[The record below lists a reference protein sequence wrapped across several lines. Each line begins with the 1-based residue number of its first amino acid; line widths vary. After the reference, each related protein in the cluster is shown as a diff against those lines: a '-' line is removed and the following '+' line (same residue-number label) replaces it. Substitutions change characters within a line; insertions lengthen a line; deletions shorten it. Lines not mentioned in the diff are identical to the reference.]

1 MAGQEASSST
11 SRCAYH
17 VFLSFRGKDIRKTFI
32 DHLYTALVQAGIH
45 VFRDDDEIERGEDI
59 ELELKKAI
67 EQSRI
72 SIIVFSK
79 GYASSRW
86 CLDELLKIVQRRKTS
101 GQVIF
106 PVFYDVDPSHVRK
119 QTGTFAQAFSSYEE
133 EVELEI
139 DERKKESLE
148 KVSRWRAAL
157 TEVANLGGKVLQNE
171 ADGHESRF
179 IQEIVKQ
186 IGNKLNRTVLNVA
199 PHPIGID
206 TRVKN
211 INLWLQDGSTEVG
224 VLAIYGMG
232 GIGKT
237 TVAKTAYNL
246 NFDKFDGSSFL
257 ANIREASEQPN
268 GLVRIQR
275 QLLSDILKKK
285 AEKVYNVD
293 EGIIKIKNAVSCKRV
308 LLVVDDVDQL
318 DQLNAVIGMRQ
329 WFYPGSKIVITT
341 RHERL
346 LKADDVCEMHKVKE
360 LDDRESLQLFSWH
373 AFGQDNPIEGY
384 MELSERVLQH
394 CGGIPLAL
402 QVLGSSM
409 SGRSVDVWESAI
421 KKLEAIPDSHILK
434 KLKVSFDSLE
444 DDHDKNLFLDIVCF
458 FIGKDKDYTVRI
470 LDECGF
476 FTIGGIQSLIDR
488 CLLMIGEDNKMR
500 THDLIRDM
508 GREIIRQES
517 PEEPGERSRLWH
529 HKDSLYVL
537 SEKTGTETIKGLE
550 LDMQMFMD
558 NKSVGTIFGNDAKG
572 QRSKEVLDELL
583 LIDHGRSLK
592 RRRLDISRH
601 SIDTLS
607 KFSNGADLKT
617 DAFARMHEVRLL
629 LLHYVKL
636 AGCYKE
642 FPKKLK
648 WLYWR
653 GFPLK
658 YIPNDFSLESLVALE
673 LRNSSLKQA
682 WRGAK
687 ELILLRFLNL
697 SHSHGLT
704 KTPDFSGLPNLERLI
719 LKDCIALMEV
729 HESIGE
735 LERLVFLNLT
745 DCKNLRKLPKTVCKL
760 QSLKKLILSGCSKL
774 VELPI
779 ELGNLESLTV
789 LHADKISINQLVST
803 TGEVK
808 SWRARFWSWV
818 SRERKCPEPI
828 TFSLAS
834 LSHSLV
840 KLSLANCNLSNDAI
854 PIDLRSLSL
863 LQYLNL
869 SENPICSLPESIKGL
884 CVLQDLW
891 LDSCTS
897 LQSLPELPMSLIKL
911 KAINCTSLKRITNL
925 PNMLKSLFLDV
936 SDCCKLVEVQGLFKL
951 EPIGDFLPEMINNL
965 GLSNLESMR
974 NTEVEL
980 FNNMTK
986 TRMKCPVQGLYE
998 FGIFSASVPGNE
1010 IPGWF
1015 GHKAMGHMIT
1025 FNVPSQ
1031 PNLKMRGFNIC
1042 FVYTRSR
1049 DQKYRCWGDSK
1060 YGNSYSYF
1068 IKISNRTRGTKWVY
1082 SPTFLGIPGAGED
1095 MTWSSHWKFANYMD
1109 GGDEVSVSLIGWSLT
1124 FRAKEC
1130 GIGFVYEEQ
1139 EEQKGMPTKSEEEEE
1154 VTKYSSACPFENVSD
1169 DDMSA
1174 YQLKSGDYF
1183 LSHPDYFML
1192 LENAR
1197 DHPARAVLH
1206 EYLFQDTIQSTGS
1219 TSEGGGG
1226 GEGDD
1231 SDDYYVD
1238 DNYDD
1243 IDEEELMTIL
1253 GWQ

>member
-1 MAGQEASSST
+1 MADQEASSST

-45 VFRDDDEIERGEDI
+45 VFRDDDEIERGE
-59 ELELKKAI
+59 K
-67 EQSRI
+67 I
-72 SIIVFSK
+72 SS
-79 GYASSRW
+79 YASSRW
-86 CLDELLKIVQRRKTS
+86 CLDELLKIVQRRKNS

-133 EVELEI
+133 EVELET

-558 NKSVGTIFGNDAKG
+558 GKSVGTIFGNDAKG
-572 QRSKEVLDELL
+572 QRSK
-583 LIDHGRSLK
+583 
-592 RRRLDISRH
+592 
-601 SIDTLS
+601 
-607 KFSNGADLKT
+607 
-617 DAFARMHEVRLL
+617 
-629 LLHYVKL
+629 
-636 AGCYKE
+636 
-642 FPKKLK
+642 
-648 WLYWR
+648 
-653 GFPLK
+653 
-658 YIPNDFSLESLVALE
+658 ESLVALE

-974 NTEVEL
+974 NIEVEL

-1042 FVYTRSR
+1042 FVYTRSK
-1049 DQKYRCWGDSK
+1049 DQKYRYWGDSK

-1068 IKISNRTRGTKWVY
+1068 IKISNRTRGKKWVY
-1082 SPTFLGIPGAGED
+1082 SPTFLGIPGTGED
-1095 MTWSSHWKFANYMD
+1095 MTWSSHWKFANHMD
-1109 GGDEVSVSLIGWSLT
+1109 DGDEVSVSLIGWSLT

-1139 EEQKGMPTKSEEEEE
+1139 EEQKGMPTKGEEE
-1154 VTKYSSACPFENVSD
+1154 VTKYSSARPFENVSD

-1192 LENAR
+1192 LEQAR

-1206 EYLFQDTIQSTGS
+1206 EYLFQDTVQSTGS
-1219 TSEGGGG
+1219 TSEGGGGGGGG